1 MAYAAPK
8 IEQAVPQAESPAAP
22 DQAQQPDRVRD
33 DALPHPADF
42 HPDFDD
48 GHADA
53 DRPERDAVA
62 TGATD
67 ASAAHASPT
76 DATLTDVSDAV
87 VRAVGS
93 LVCSWG
99 SLERTTMDKLTAMR
113 LAAGDV
119 RLVGGR
125 MRPGMARLLAE
136 LRALVSMRDR
146 HDKQAL
152 VVIAELENHIQR
164 IAQFHLLVISGF
176 QASEADIL
184 LCRDSKNSER
194 RISLGDVQREI
205 AMIETIKERLSAI

>member
-1 MAYAAPK
+1 MARAAPE
-8 IEQAVPQAESPAAP
+8 IIQAPTVGESHV
-22 DQAQQPDRVRD
+22 QD
-33 DALPHPADF
+33 DFLDLTLDDMMAD
-42 HPDFDD
+42 
-48 GHADA
+48 
-53 DRPERDAVA
+53 
-62 TGATD
+62 
-67 ASAAHASPT
+67 
-76 DATLTDVSDAV
+76 DVSDDVAGETAERMTLYVALEPRDAPQSFPDFHDANGSHDSYDCV

-146 HDKQAL
+146 HDKQGL

-176 QASEADIL
+176 QASEANML

-194 RISLGDVQREI
+194 RISLTDVEREI
-205 AMIETIKERLSAI
+205 ATIETIKTRLSAI

>member
-1 MAYAAPK
+1 MAHAAPK
-8 IEQAVPQAESPAAP
+8 IEHSGTTGESPASLRSE
-22 DQAQQPDRVRD
+22 AQDAMPELRRD
-33 DALPHPADF
+33 EAIGCD
-42 HPDFDD
+42 
-48 GHADA
+48 
-53 DRPERDAVA
+53 ERSE
-62 TGATD
+62 
-67 ASAAHASPT
+67 SAAPESYEK
-76 DATLTDVSDAV
+76 V
-87 VRAVGS
+87 VNAVGS

-146 HDKQAL
+146 HDKQGL
-152 VVIAELENHIQR
+152 VVIADLENHIQR

-176 QASEADIL
+176 QASEADVL

-194 RISLGDVQREI
+194 RISLADMEREI

>member
-1 MAYAAPK
+1 MAYAAPRFAAPHHGD
-8 IEQAVPQAESPAAP
+8 ESRPAVP
-22 DQAQQPDRVRD
+22 DN
-33 DALPHPADF
+33 
-42 HPDFDD
+42 
-48 GHADA
+48 
-53 DRPERDAVA
+53 
-62 TGATD
+62 GAG
-67 ASAAHASPT
+67 
-76 DATLTDVSDAV
+76 DAV

-99 SLERTTMDKLTAMR
+99 SLEHATMEKLSAMR

-146 HDKQAL
+146 HDKQGL
-152 VVIAELENHIQR
+152 IVIADLENHIQR

-176 QASEADIL
+176 QSAEADVL

-194 RISLGDVQREI
+194 RISLADVEREI
-205 AMIETIKERLSAI
+205 ATIESIKKRLMAI

>member
-1 MAYAAPK
+1 MAHAAPK
-8 IEQAVPQAESPAAP
+8 TLHALAGHESPDHVPDRAP
-22 DQAQQPDRVRD
+22 DRTGEDFLDLTAEPIVGFDAADGLELD
-33 DALPHPADF
+33 DLEPVEAIDAHDGPGHALPPS
-42 HPDFDD
+42 
-48 GHADA
+48 
-53 DRPERDAVA
+53 
-62 TGATD
+62 GAL
-67 ASAAHASPT
+67 ASH
-76 DATLTDVSDAV
+76 DEV

-146 HDKQAL
+146 HDKQGL

-194 RISLGDVQREI
+194 RISLADMQREI
-205 AMIETIKERLSAI
+205 ATIEMIKERLSAI

>member
-1 MAYAAPK
+1 M
-8 IEQAVPQAESPAAP
+8 
-22 DQAQQPDRVRD
+22 
-33 DALPHPADF
+33 
-42 HPDFDD
+42 
-48 GHADA
+48 
-53 DRPERDAVA
+53 
-62 TGATD
+62 
-67 ASAAHASPT
+67 AHAIQKIQPPSAQPLSAHLDDSPPVVE
-76 DATLTDVSDAV
+76 DEFLDLTADDMLDPEPGSSMVEGSAGMPNASDEAAASHDCV
-87 VRAVGS
+87 VRAVGT

-146 HDKQAL
+146 HDKQGL
-152 VVIAELENHIQR
+152 VVIADLENHIQR

-176 QASEADIL
+176 QASEADTL

-194 RISLGDVQREI
+194 RISLGDVEREI

>member
-1 MAYAAPK
+1 MAHAILKFDQSGLESESPV
-8 IEQAVPQAESPAAP
+8 EPQADLPEGVLDLNPE
-22 DQAQQPDRVRD
+22 
-33 DALPHPADF
+33 DALPPGDTSDSLMA
-42 HPDFDD
+42 
-48 GHADA
+48 
-53 DRPERDAVA
+53 EKE
-62 TGATD
+62 
-67 ASAAHASPT
+67 AAHRMAQESY
-76 DATLTDVSDAV
+76 DHV

-146 HDKQAL
+146 HDKQGL
-152 VVIAELENHIQR
+152 VVIADLENHIQR

-176 QASEADIL
+176 QASEADVL

-194 RISLGDVQREI
+194 RISLADVEREI

>member
-1 MAYAAPK
+1 MAYAAPR
-8 IEQAVPQAESPAAP
+8 IEQPEGAGESPVPAQVLHTPLPAP
-22 DQAQQPDRVRD
+22 DGGLPDEGLDSVLEPGLGDAIGIDGTSDTASVPDRTESYD
-33 DALPHPADF
+33 H
-42 HPDFDD
+42 
-48 GHADA
+48 
-53 DRPERDAVA
+53 
-62 TGATD
+62 
-67 ASAAHASPT
+67 
-76 DATLTDVSDAV
+76 V

-99 SLERTTMDKLTAMR
+99 SLERTTMDKLSAMR

-146 HDKQAL
+146 HDKQGL
-152 VVIAELENHIQR
+152 VVIADLENHIQR
-164 IAQFHLLVISGF
+164 IAQFHLLIISGF
-176 QASEADIL
+176 QASEADVL

-194 RISLGDVQREI
+194 RISLADVEREI

>member
-1 MAYAAPK
+1 VECSGNATGLSAFRSAADHYPASTDKIKGIVAMAYAAPSN
-8 IEQAVPQAESPAAP
+8 EQFKTANES
-22 DQAQQPDRVRD
+22 Q
-33 DALPHPADF
+33 
-42 HPDFDD
+42 
-48 GHADA
+48 
-53 DRPERDAVA
+53 
-62 TGATD
+62 
-67 ASAAHASPT
+67 
-76 DATLTDVSDAV
+76 DAV

-99 SLERTTMDKLTAMR
+99 SLEHATMEKLAAMR

-152 VVIAELENHIQR
+152 VVIADIENHLQR

-176 QASEADIL
+176 QAMDADVL
-184 LCRDSKNSER
+184 LCRDAKNAER
-194 RISLGDVQREI
+194 RVSLSDVEREI
-205 AMIETIKERLSAI
+205 GSIEEIKSRLSAI